1 MSQWKMALSTL
12 TAELPEEVAK
22 RIKRQT
28 RQLQNTIRLQYDTK
42 AAKRV
47 AAAKRKR
54 YREDPEYRAR
64 VVEHH
69 RKWWASKTPEE
80 KAEYRARW
88 KLNKYLREQNV
99 EYLEKKRAQDRER
112 KRETYARNEE
122 VRERLKAR
130 ARAFHA
136 GKTEAQRKEDYRKRK
151 ERLATLP
158 AEEYERRK
166 ALQAERCRQYRL
178 RKKQAQMQLISNAE

>member
-1 MSQWKMALSTL
+1 
-12 TAELPEEVAK
+12 
-22 RIKRQT
+22 
-28 RQLQNTIRLQYDTK
+28 
-42 AAKRV
+42 
-47 AAAKRKR
+47 
-54 YREDPEYRAR
+54 
-64 VVEHH
+64 
-69 RKWWASKTPEE
+69 
-80 KAEYRARW
+80 
-88 KLNKYLREQNV
+88 
-99 EYLEKKRAQDRER
+99 LEKKRAQDRER